1 MKNRPNYPTLAV
13 LATGGMLAAGC
24 VVVPGVEVTALPTR
38 IDYACAGG
46 KTLPVARAPEQRMA
60 AVLIDGREI
69 LLRAGESAAQE
80 KYTDGQYSLYL
91 DGEKAFLEENGIVL
105 FGPCTSPVPLST
117 YYRTH

>member
-1 MKNRPNYPTLAV
+1 MYKRQ
-13 LATGGMLAAGC
+13 
-24 VVVPGVEVTALPTR
+24 
-38 IDYACAGG
+38 DYACAGG

-60 AVLIDGREI
+60 AVLVNNREI

-105 FGPCTSPVPLST
+105 FGPCTSPVPLSK
-117 YYRTH
+117 YYRTY